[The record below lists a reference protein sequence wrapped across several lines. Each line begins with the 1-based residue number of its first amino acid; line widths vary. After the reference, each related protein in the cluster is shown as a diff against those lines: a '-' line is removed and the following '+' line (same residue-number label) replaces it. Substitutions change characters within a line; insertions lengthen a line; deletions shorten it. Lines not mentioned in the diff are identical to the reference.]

1 MALEI
6 LFAGPMTTVQDLGR
20 QGYAGRGYRRCGA
33 CDKYA
38 MRLANLLAW
47 NLSGED
53 NSPVL
58 EFTLSGGRIRFTEGA
73 LIALTGADMCPK
85 LDGSPVSMYRTV
97 QVHPGQ
103 ELELGT
109 ARSGLRTY
117 LAVNGGLDVP
127 RTMGSTSTDTACRIG
142 GLDGSVLRA
151 GDHLESGRDCWLF
164 GERARAERTFAC
176 LLEKQAEFRLT
187 DDLFWIKTASFR
199 YRSMGRELLPVLRT
213 VAGPQEEAFTAE
225 AMDVLGRSVYRVNA
239 DSNRTACRLDGPGLE
254 AVHGYDIISDGIVEG
269 SVQVSANGQPIV
281 MLADHQTAG
290 GYAKIGTVIS
300 ADIPAIA
307 QRRPGEHIGFLMVTP
322 EEANEAYRLEEKK
335 LSWLR
340 RKLLEHL
347 KQYASAEADSL
358 FDSLDCGEE
367 IRL

>member
-6 LFAGPMTTVQDLGR
+6 LSAGPMTTIQDLGR

-53 NSPVL
+53 NSSVV

-85 LDGSPVSMYRTV
+85 LDGSPISMYRTV

-103 ELELGT
+103 VLELGIV
-109 ARSGLRTY
+109 RSGLRSY
-117 LAVNGGLDVP
+117 LAVSGGLDVP
-127 RTMGSTSTDTACRIG
+127 NMMGSSSTDTICRIG
-142 GLDGSVLRA
+142 GLDGGALKA
-151 GDHLESGRDCWLF
+151 GDWLELGRESWLW
-164 GERARAERTFAC
+164 GDRTRAEQVFTH
-176 LLEKQAEFRLT
+176 LQEKNAEFLLT
-187 DDLFWIKTASFR
+187 EDLFWIRTASFR
-199 YRSMGRELLPVLRT
+199 YRSMGQELLPVLRT
-213 VAGPQEEAFTAE
+213 VAGPQEDAFTAE
-225 AMDVLGRSVYRVNA
+225 AMEVLRRSVYRVSA
-239 DSNRTACRLDGPGLE
+239 DSNRMACRLDGPGLE
-254 AVHGYDIISDGIVEG
+254 AEHGYDIISDGIVEG

-281 MLADHQTAG
+281 MLADHQTTG

-307 QRRPGEHIGFLMVTP
+307 QRRPGEHIGFLFITP

-335 LSWLR
+335 LSWFR
-340 RKLLEHL
+340 WKLLEHL
-347 KQYASAEADSL
+347 KKYAPPEAADL
-358 FDSLDCGEE
+358 FSRLDCGEE
-367 IRL
+367 IQL

>member
-6 LFAGPMTTVQDLGR
+6 LSAGPMTTIQDLGR

-38 MRLANLLAW
+38 MRLANILAW

-53 NSPVL
+53 NSPVV
-58 EFTLSGGRIRFTEGA
+58 EFTLSGGRIRFTEEA

-103 ELELGT
+103 VLELGA
-109 ARSGLRTY
+109 ARSGLRSY
-117 LAVNGGLDVP
+117 LAVNRGLDVP
-127 RTMGSTSTDTACRIG
+127 KMMGSSSTDAVCRIG
-142 GLDGSVLRA
+142 GLDGKVLKA
-151 GDHLESGRDCWLF
+151 GDHLKIHQESWIWGKRIHADKV
-164 GERARAERTFAC
+164 FAC
-176 LLEKQAEFRLT
+176 LQERDAEFLLT

-199 YRSMGRELLPVLRT
+199 YRSMGQELLPVLRT
-213 VAGPQEEAFTAE
+213 VAGPQEDAFTAE
-225 AMDVLGRSVYRVNA
+225 AMNVLRRSVYRVSA
-239 DSNRTACRLDGPGLE
+239 DSNRMACRLDGPRLE
-254 AVHGYDIISDGIVEG
+254 AEHGYDIVSDGIVEG

-281 MLADHQTAG
+281 MLADHQTTG

-307 QRRPGEHIGFLMVTP
+307 QRRPGEHIGFLFITP

-335 LSWLR
+335 LAWLR
-340 RKLLEHL
+340 WKLLEHL
-347 KQYASAEADSL
+347 KKYAPPEAAEL
-358 FDSLDCGEE
+358 FGRLDCGEE
-367 IRL
+367 IQL